1 MSSDV
6 DQILGPKQRALI
18 DLSIRARGGI
28 VLYPVVWFITA
39 FWGDIPKLDPIEF
52 YSISS
57 TLIAISILRTIHYIT
72 LHKGNVIN
80 ISIMSHTL
88 ITLIL
93 FIALFWGV
101 LTAWIMFYSQ
111 YDLLKYPYMV
121 ILAALGVGGTSILS
135 ISRIIG
141 ITYPFLVFLPSIISA
156 LSIGGNENYVMSL
169 LAFLAMVYILEAS
182 RATRKDY
189 QDAINNHFLAEER
202 AQRLQEV
209 SITDPLTELR
219 NRKYFNEQLPI
230 EWKSCSRLHLPLS
243 ILMLDLDHF
252 KKINDK
258 YGHVA
263 GDDCLKLVGDM
274 LNTEIPRLTDTVARY
289 GGEEF
294 VIILP
299 HTNMTHASLLAG
311 RLIKAT
317 TQIEFSVNNK
327 RIPIKCSIGVA
338 SVVPN
343 YLDDFKTL
351 LISAD
356 KALYQAK
363 HEGRN
368 RFCVAH

>member
-1 MSSDV
+1 MSNEI
-6 DQILGPKQRALI
+6 DQQFGPKERALL

-28 VLYPVVWFITA
+28 FLYPVVWFITA
-39 FWGDIPKLDPIEF
+39 AWGKIYQHTPTAF
-52 YSISS
+52 YTISALLM
-57 TLIAISILRTIHYIT
+57 LISVLRTIHYAR
-72 LHKGNVIN
+72 LHKAETFNYQLMN
-80 ISIMSHTL
+80 RTL
-88 ITLIL
+88 IALIL
-93 FIALFWGV
+93 FIAFFWGA
-101 LTAWIMFYSQ
+101 LSAWIMFYSQ
-111 YDLLKYPYMV
+111 YAILKYPYMV
-121 ILAALGVGGTSILS
+121 ILAALGIGGTSILS

-141 ITYPFLVFLPSIISA
+141 ITYPFLVFVPSIVSA
-156 LSIGGNENYVMSL
+156 LPLGGSENYVMSL

-209 SITDPLTELR
+209 SITDPLTGLK
-219 NRKYFNEQLPI
+219 NRIFFNEKLPI
-230 EWKSCSRLHLPLS
+230 EWKNCSRLQLPLS

-258 YGHVA
+258 YGHLA

-274 LNTEIPRLTDTVARY
+274 LNTEFPRLTDTAARY

-299 HTNMTHASLLAG
+299 NTNTTHASLLAD
-311 RLIKAT
+311 RLVKAT
-317 TQIEFSVNNK
+317 AQFTFHVNDEL
-327 RIPIKCSIGVA
+327 IPITCSIGVA
-338 SVVPN
+338 SVVPH
-343 YLDDFKTL
+343 YLDDVKML
-351 LISAD
+351 LVAAD
-356 KALYQAK
+356 QALYQAK